1 MNTQTNVRMLAADPT
16 APYRAIAELGRVLS
30 SPQRVRLIHLLCQCD
45 RTVEEL
51 AAVMDESIA
60 NVSHHLQLL
69 KKAQLVTAHRLDR
82 RIAYGLADEAVRP
95 FWESY
100 RNFAGTRLAEL
111 RVLKGELAER
121 RGRAGGMVARNEL
134 TKLLKKNAVVLL
146 DVRPREEYEAGHIAG
161 ALSFP
166 LSELMQRINELPKNK
181 TVVLYCRGP
190 YCLLGDAA
198 QEKLAAKSIEALRLE
213 DGIVDWRGAGLPVK
227 QAPGYKP
234 LIQRQEL

>member
-1 MNTQTNVRMLAADPT
+1 MNIRMLATDPN
-16 APYRAIAELGRVLS
+16 APYRAIADLGRVLS
-30 SPQRVRLIHLLCQCD
+30 SAQRVRLIHLLCQCD

-51 AAVMDESIA
+51 AVAMGESVA

-69 KKAQLVTAHRLDR
+69 KKAQLVVAHRLDR
-82 RIAYGLADEAVRP
+82 RIAYGLADDAVRA

-100 RNFAGTRLAEL
+100 RNFAGTRLPEL
-111 RVLKGELAER
+111 RALKGDLSAQRVR
-121 RGRAGGMVARNEL
+121 RGGTVPREEL
-134 TKLLKKNAVVLL
+134 TKLLRKNAVVLL

-161 ALSFP
+161 ALSYP
-166 LSELMQRINELPKNK
+166 LAELMERIKELPKNK

-190 YCLLGDAA
+190 YCLMGDAA

-213 DGIVDWRGAGLPVK
+213 DGIVDWQGAGLPMRR
-227 QAPGYKP
+227 APGYKP